1 MIRSSKGFTM
11 VEMVVVIAILVII
24 GLFSYSAVTSMQFSK
39 LIEAG
44 HYVVNDIK
52 FARNNAI
59 TSADWTGV
67 QFSTITNG
75 YTVYTTDGVN
85 DITMASPFDGTSPF
99 TVSLSS
105 LYPGVAITFYDISAG
120 SKVEFDPLGVP
131 YNDKTGTALL
141 SSGTVRMT
149 YGAYTIN
156 IKIDPRTGKVYIQ

>member
-1 MIRSSKGFTM
+1 MI
-11 VEMVVVIAILVII
+11 ELAVVIAILAII
-24 GLFSYSAVTSMQFSK
+24 GIFSYSAVTSMQFTK
-39 LIEAG
+39 LIQAG

-59 TSADWTGV
+59 TSAEWTGV

-75 YTVYTTDGVN
+75 YTVYTTDGLSDV
-85 DITMASPFDGTSPF
+85 TLTSPFDGSSPF
-99 TVSLSS
+99 TVSLSA

-120 SKVEFDPLGVP
+120 SKVEFNPVGVP

-149 YGAYTIN
+149 LGSYTIN
-156 IKIDPRTGKVYIQ
+156 IKIDPSTGKVYIQ